1 MKSRRSE
8 RDTLRNHGI
17 EWLDKKMFLV
27 QIKMQDLGYKWQLLK
42 NQL

>member
-1 MKSRRSE
+1 MKSKRKE

-17 EWLDKKMFLV
+17 DKKMFLV
-27 QIKMQDLGYKWQLLK
+27 QLKMQDLGYKWQLLK